1 MIKRPA
7 SEWVRNDMPDL
18 PIVDDAIWRR
28 VQARHAAATK
38 AGANV
43 REGMKRAGQRPGRNP
58 AYLFSSLLK
67 CGVCGANLT
76 IIGGTGKFKSYGC
89 ASRKEGGTHV
99 CSNGPTVRLSIVE
112 ARSLER
118 RKIDLVDRGT
128 AQARR

>member
-7 SEWVRNDMPDL
+7 SEWVRNDMPEL
-18 PIVDDAIWRR
+18 RIVDDAIWRR

-43 REGMKRAGQRPGRNP
+43 REGMKRAGHRPGRNP

-89 ASRKEGGTHV
+89 ASRKEGGTLYAV
-99 CSNGPTVRLSIVE
+99 TGSP
-112 ARSLER
+112 
-118 RKIDLVDRGT
+118 
-128 AQARR
+128 